1 MTCRGTQYNFILYSE
16 LWLINAWCIENLTE
30 LISSQCFNIPHMKK
44 RDSWFLSKDTGQWL
58 AYLKCHPS
66 LLKMWPFHMCFFKH
80 FASKNQWLVCLN
92 GTLAGNGLMPVSKT
106 FH

>member
-16 LWLINAWCIENLTE
+16 LWLINAWCIEDLTE

-58 AYLKCHPS
+58 AYLKCDPS
-66 LLKMWPFHMCFFKH
+66 TCVFSNILLVKT
-80 FASKNQWLVCLN
+80 NDLVCLN